1 MSNLIAHRGVN
12 NKNYKENTKLAIRDS
27 LLKDYVKGIEFD
39 VRMTK
44 DGKIVVIHDST
55 INRTSDGFGFVKNMT
70 YKNLRKYNFGTKEN
84 PCKISTLKEI
94 IKICP
99 KDKIILIEI
108 KQDKESTLFVERFY
122 KEISKYLFKNI
133 YIMSF
138 NEDIINQ
145 IKNAYPNLKCG
156 ILISKIINSSHLND
170 NYDFLALSS
179 YSIDK
184 LKDYKKPIFVWALNN
199 KKKYLELKK
208 NMSDNTFYI
217 VDMPIKYI

>member
-138 NEDIINQ
+138 NEDIIKQ
-145 IKNAYPNLKCG
+145 IKNSYPNLKCG